1 TIDNS
6 VRLYR
11 VQLPDSL
18 DIEANKRYTLKVSRI
33 GQKALAFRLEVSD
46 WGDGAEVTATPPS
59 GAFEYSGF
67 ELNDIPLADDRIDLS
82 DNTGAN
88 TLKFFTLSENKET
101 GELKASLVLDLGAGY
116 AEEYVLE
123 NDVTPVAE
131 GAPVVTYAGGKIK
144 KTYSITLAKTIYPI
158 GGKLTIEDEKTGL
171 DTTFQIMS
179 VLLYDNTE
187 YRPVLVGGYYWA
199 PVNVGATSAVY
210 SETVE
215 SCGYIFQ
222 WGRSYTEFPYNSVG
236 ATYSGSLSAADAYTN
251 RDKFIL
257 SGTDWLNPSNDA
269 LWSGADAQGPCPDGW
284 KVPTADEWRALQNK
298 CTGAIFDNHCL
309 VISSDAV
316 PSNASLYLPAAGRR
330 SGSNGT
336 FSGQGG
342 AGFYW
347 SSTSFVSS
355 TNAYHFTFSASVD
368 APVNV
373 NVFGEAR
380 SRGFSVRCIQ
390 K

>member
-33 GQKALAFRLEVSD
+33 GQKALAFKLEVSD

-67 ELNDIPLADDRIDLS
+67 ELNDVPLTDDRIDLS

-88 TLKFFTLSENKET
+88 TLRFFTLSENKET

-131 GAPVVTYAGGKIK
+131 GAPVVTYTGGKIK
-144 KTYSITLAKTIYPI
+144 KTYSITLAKTVYPI

-171 DTTFQIMS
+171 DTTFQITS
-179 VLLYDNTE
+179 VPLYDNTE

-199 PVNVGATSAVY
+199 PVNVGATSTTY
-210 SETVE
+210 SANLAGR
-215 SCGYIFQ
+215 GYIFQ
-222 WGRSYTEFPYNSVG
+222 WGRSYAEFTYGIAGTTFGGPVS
-236 ATYSGSLSAADAYTN
+236 ATDASTTHKA
-251 RDKFIL
+251 KFIT
-257 SGTDWLNPSNDA
+257 SASDWLSPPDGN
-269 LWSGADAQGPCPDGW
+269 LWSGVNAQGPCPDGW
-284 KVPTADEWRALQNK
+284 KVPTANEWIALRTK
-298 CTGAIFDNHCL
+298 CTEATFSNGL
-309 VISSDAV
+309 VIPSDAV
-316 PSNASLYLPAAGRR
+316 PSNASLYLPIAGWR
-330 SGSNGT
+330 SIA
-336 FSGQGG
+336 GG
-342 AGFYW
+342 WFDENVWGYYW
-347 SSTSFVSS
+347 SSTPNGN
-355 TNAYHFTFSASVD
+355 NAERFYFTGASETGIG
-368 APVNV
+368 A
-373 NVFGEAR
+373 FHRAAGY
-380 SRGFSVRCIQ
+380 SVRCIQ